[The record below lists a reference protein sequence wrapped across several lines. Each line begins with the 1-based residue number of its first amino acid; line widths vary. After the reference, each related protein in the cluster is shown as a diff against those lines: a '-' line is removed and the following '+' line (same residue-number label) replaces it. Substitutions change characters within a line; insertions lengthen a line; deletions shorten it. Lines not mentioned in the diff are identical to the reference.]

1 MLVDLLMD
9 EDTDMVIVSETWAVD
24 DDEIYYPPHE
34 VKGAKLQKWCR
45 LHMQPDPTTWRQYP
59 FRLIRMCGNIPLSFF
74 KCFKFISCDEF
85 SIRCNDNNVLFFIT
99 ENWAAAKSYEVRL
112 GKNPDSELNTDA
124 GGPLGQRKR
133 KVPVRYN
140 SPPASGIP
148 LKKPANQLLQR
159 RLSKTSSNESDDP
172 PYLNIDATLEKLS
185 VTASSNK
192 PISESQVDMFE
203 IGSDGNAGHC
213 SFCKLT

>member
-1 MLVDLLMD
+1 MYL
-9 EDTDMVIVSETWAVD
+9 
-24 DDEIYYPPHE
+24 
-34 VKGAKLQKWCR
+34 
-45 LHMQPDPTTWRQYP
+45 
-59 FRLIRMCGNIPLSFF
+59 
-74 KCFKFISCDEF
+74 
-85 SIRCNDNNVLFFIT
+85 VLFFIT

-124 GGPLGQRKR
+124 GGLLGQRKG
-133 KVPVRYN
+133 KVPERYS

-159 RLSKTSSNESDDP
+159 RLSKTSSNGFDDP
-172 PYLNIDATLEKLS
+172 PYLIIDATLEKLS

-203 IGSDGNAGHC
+203 IGSDGNAGHSTAGR
-213 SFCKLT
+213 SFCILT